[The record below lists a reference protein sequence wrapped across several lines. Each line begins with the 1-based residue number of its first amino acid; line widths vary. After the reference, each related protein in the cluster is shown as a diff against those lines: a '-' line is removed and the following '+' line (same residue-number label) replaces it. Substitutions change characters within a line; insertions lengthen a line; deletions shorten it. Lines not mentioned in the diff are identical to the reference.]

1 LYRLAADNGFAP
13 AMSNLGYLF
22 EHALGMETDIEEA
35 HSWYKKSRNVT

>member
-1 LYRLAADNGFAP
+1 
-13 AMSNLGYLF
+13 MSNLGYLF